1 MLNTIWF
8 RGVGI
13 FVAALVSAASGY
25 SHTNADLKNELS
37 SVAGSIETVRLSI
50 ETENEPAVRKLMAQR
65 LATLQLT
72 QDILRNRIL
81 LLEGEAIEEVQVLV
95 VEPDMVEVAEIT
107 SEIAEIE
114 GEIAEAEAIL
124 ETAEGVNRAIIA
136 TRLES
141 ERLALAQLRLAFIGA
156 RYGMVAGF
164 MGKDSESQN
173 LPDDSI
179 PESDSNLVD
188 VVWADPR
195 YPDIDYSNPLFERAY
210 NSRGQISGWWTVIE
224 GRDGSLTAQN
234 LSHYFPDAALG
245 KRGMLLQIVC
255 RDDLTEV
262 AVTMPGGY
270 LTSALA
276 RQVDVAYRVDNGV
289 FGRDEWLVTPNGDGV
304 QLEGEA
310 ALGLL
315 EEMVSARSLFVNIA
329 GSSRDR
335 QSIDFDLAGYGDV
348 NAVVMETCSQP
359 DLSLSRNDYRLIQT
373 LLNIAGYGAG
383 AADGIWGRNSARAM
397 EKYQKDAGLRATG
410 RPDLATL
417 KLLGL
422 VE

>member
-1 MLNTIWF
+1 MLRRIWF
-8 RGVGI
+8 RGGGI
-13 FVAALVSAASGY
+13 FVVALVSAASGY
-25 SHTNADLKNELS
+25 SHTSADLKNEFS
-37 SVAGSIETVRLSI
+37 SVAGTIETVRLSI
-50 ETENEPAVRKLMAQR
+50 ETENEPAVRKLMVQR

-81 LLEGEAIEEVQVLV
+81 LLEGEAVEEVQVPV

-107 SEIAEIE
+107 AEIAKIE
-114 GEIAEAEAIL
+114 GEIAAAEASL
-124 ETAEGVNRAIIA
+124 ETAVGINKAIIA

-156 RYGMVAGF
+156 RYGTIASFVGA
-164 MGKDSESQN
+164 DSESQGLLEDN
-173 LPDDSI
+173 MPT
-179 PESDSNLVD
+179 SDSNLID
-188 VVWADPR
+188 VAWADPR

-210 NSRGQISGWWTVIE
+210 NSGGQISGWWTIIE

-234 LSHYFPDAALG
+234 LSHYFPDAALDE
-245 KRGMLLQIVC
+245 RGMLLQIVC
-255 RDDLTEV
+255 RDDLTEI
-262 AVTMPGGY
+262 AITMPGGY
-270 LTSALA
+270 LSRA
-276 RQVDVAYRVDNGV
+276 RAGQVDVVYRMDNGV
-289 FGRDEWLVTPNGDGV
+289 FGRDEWLVTPNGDGA
-304 QLEGEA
+304 QLAGEA
-310 ALGLL
+310 ALRLL
-315 EEMVSARSLFVNIA
+315 AEMVSARSIFVDIA

-335 QSIDFDLAGYGDV
+335 QSVDFDLAGYGDV
-348 NAVVMETCSQP
+348 NAVVMDACSQT
-359 DLSLSRNDYRLIQT
+359 DLSFSRNDYRLLQT

-383 AADGIWGRNSARAM
+383 AADGVWGQNSARAM